1 MNKARPYSLQRADSL
16 CRKGLEKRETADRR
30 LVRDSPVA
38 VIGAKLRHIFAYT
51 MPMHRVYMSFMQR
64 QGWHCQFLEED
75 LKTALPKKLAFLS
88 QDMLLELARRGGAV
102 LNLEAEQAIRHGI
115 DIGRGGVWLNLNEDQ
130 YRKLK

>member
-1 MNKARPYSLQRADSL
+1 
-16 CRKGLEKRETADRR
+16 
-30 LVRDSPVA
+30 
-38 VIGAKLRHIFAYT
+38 